1 MPKQAVLL
9 LAHGTP
15 ETVEQIPEYLRNVV
29 SGRPVPQA
37 VVEEIQHR
45 YSLIGKSPLTEITM
59 AQARLVE
66 KELNSEG
73 DASSVS
79 HPSEAWM
86 GHPASHPSDKNKDV
100 TRVGHPTSHPSDKNK
115 DVARVGHPT
124 SHPSDK
130 NKDVTRVGHPEKV
143 SEPAAMGHP
152 RVPVYVGMRN
162 WRPYIPEVVRQM
174 RADGV
179 EEAAVICM
187 APQNSRTSVG
197 LYRRAAEAEAAGLRI
212 DFTAG
217 WAEHPLLAEA
227 FAERLRPAMA
237 KLSAEVGEPVPVL
250 FTAHSVPTRTVQGT
264 ATDSGT
270 SSASHPNDKNKD
282 VVRVGHPEPK
292 LWPGEGTDPY
302 AEDARRTAEL
312 VAARVPEISRW
323 WFAFQSQGASGG
335 PWIGPSVEE
344 TLNQL
349 AGEGVKALILQ
360 PIGFLCDHVEILFDV
375 DIFFK
380 EYAAKKGIRLERPE
394 SLNASETLA
403 RAVAD
408 LARDGLRRLQG
419 ANG

>member
-45 YSLIGKSPLTEITM
+45 YSLIGKSPLTEITL
-59 AQARLVE
+59 AQARMVE
-66 KELNSEG
+66 AELNGEG
-73 DASSVS
+73 DAVSAS

-100 TRVGHPTSHPSDKNK
+100 
-115 DVARVGHPT
+115 ARVGHPA
-124 SHPSDK
+124 
-130 NKDVTRVGHPEKV
+130 G
-143 SEPAAMGHP
+143 MGHP
-152 RVPVYVGMRN
+152 RIPVYVGMRN
-162 WRPYIPEVVRQM
+162 WRPYIPEVVKQM

-197 LYRRAAEAEAAGLRI
+197 LYRRAAEAEANGLRI

-217 WAEHPLLAEA
+217 WAEHPLLADA
-227 FAERLRPAMA
+227 FAERLRPALA
-237 KLSAEVGEPVPVL
+237 KLTEQVGEPVSVL
-250 FTAHSVPTRTVQGT
+250 FTAHSVPMRTVEET
-264 ATDSGT
+264 PPDSET

-282 VVRVGHPEPK
+282 VVRMGHPEPR
-292 LWPGEGTDPY
+292 LWPGQGTDPY

-312 VAARVPEISRW
+312 VAVRVLEIPRW

-344 TLNQL
+344 TLDRL
-349 AGEGVKALILQ
+349 AGEGVKALVLQ
-360 PIGFLCDHVEILFDV
+360 PIGFLCDHVEILYDV
-375 DIFFK
+375 DIHFR
-380 EYAAKKGIRLERPE
+380 EYASKLKIRLERPE
-394 SLNASETLA
+394 SLNDSVTLA

-408 LARDGLRRLQG
+408 LAGEGLRRLRD